1 MQARWKHRPPGSN
14 WGDFGADDNKGR
26 LNWLTPQK
34 VLQGVSE
41 VREGIAFSLSLPL
54 DVPRGGGL
62 NARRRPPSIMPA
74 LLHGKPY
81 FGYRADEQVALA
93 TDVVCDDSF
102 CMHSQF
108 STQWD
113 ALSHVGGLFD
123 ADGDGHAEA
132 VFYNGYRM
140 GEHVRV
146 PEDGA
151 GGAHALG
158 IEHMA
163 GTGVQGRGVM
173 IDLRHHYGDARRKVG
188 YVDLMAVLR
197 ADKITVERGDII
209 CLHTGFADLLLN
221 ADALAH
227 TTAEDAAACAAVLHA
242 SCCVLDSTDAQ
253 LLNWIDESGIAA
265 LAADNHAVEERPQHP
280 GPRDSPGALMP
291 LHELCLF
298 KLGIHLGELWHL
310 TPLAHWLRAR
320 QRHGFLLTAPPLH
333 LRGLVGSPVNPVAT
347 V

>member
-1 MQARWKHRPPGSN
+1 MKPRWTHRPPGSN
-14 WGDFGADDNKGR
+14 WGEFGDHDQKGR

-34 VLQGVSE
+34 VLEGVQE
-41 VREGIAFSLSLPL
+41 VREGLVFSLSLPL

-62 NARRRPPSIMPA
+62 NARRRPPSVMPA

-81 FGYRADEQVALA
+81 FGYRADEQVANA
-93 TDVVCDDSF
+93 TDIVCDDAF

-123 ADGDGHAEA
+123 ADGDGHAEP
-132 VFYNGYRM
+132 VFYNGFRM

-146 PEDGA
+146 PEAGA
-151 GGAHALG
+151 NTGGAYALG

-163 GTGVQGRGVM
+163 CTGVQGRGVL

-188 YVDLMAVLR
+188 YADLMDVMR
-197 ADKITVERGDII
+197 ADDVVVERGDIV
-209 CLHTGFADLLLN
+209 CLHTGFADLLLS
-221 ADALAH
+221 ADAAKS
-227 TTAEDAAACAAVLHA
+227 AGAADAANL
-242 SCCVLDSTDAQ
+242 SSTCCVLDSADEQ
-253 LLNWIDESGIAA
+253 LLNWIDLSGIAA
-265 LAADNHAVEERPQHP
+265 LAADNHAVEERPQQP
-280 GPRDSPGALMP
+280 GPKARSGPLMP

-310 TPLAHWLRAR
+310 TPLAQWLRAHR
-320 QRHGFLLTAPPLH
+320 RSRFLLTAPPLH